1 MKTTPSSAPAPPSDT
16 SRGHPTDGARS
27 PVREEELRESR
38 DARLAVRLALAATV
52 EPEDRTMTPRLR
64 GLDPFTAW
72 ELVRT
77 DAGGKFTRAAARLKA
92 LRLGPLVERT
102 QQLGARLVIP
112 GDDEWP
118 AGVDD
123 LDSPPYCLWVAGNV
137 SLAQACERSISIVGA
152 RAATPYGTQV
162 AGEFAHGL
170 AERGFTVVSG
180 GAHGIDTA
188 GHRGALAAGGVTVAA
203 MACGIDI
210 AYPVANTRLLQ
221 QIERSG
227 VIVTELP
234 PGSAPQKQ
242 RFLSRNRLIAA
253 MTPGTLVV
261 EAGLRSGS
269 RSTATAAGRL
279 GRLLAAVP
287 GPVTSPASAG
297 PHQLIR
303 DCGATLVTDV
313 DECAE
318 LFGAIGDDL
327 GPVKRAEPTVT
338 DRLDEPDKRLL
349 DAMPVMR
356 GTTVAKLAISAGLT
370 AREVTRGL
378 AALHAAG
385 LVERIESGW
394 RRSTADPA

>member
-1 MKTTPSSAPAPPSDT
+1 MTAAAE
-16 SRGHPTDGARS
+16 ARQH
-27 PVREEELRESR
+27 ELRETR

-52 EPEDRTMTPRLR
+52 EPDDRTMTPRLR
-64 GLDPFTAW
+64 GLDPFAAW

-77 DAGGKFTRAAARLKA
+77 DAGGKFTRSAARVKA
-92 LRLGPLVERT
+92 LRLDALVART
-102 QQLGARLVIP
+102 QDLGARVVIP
-112 GDDEWP
+112 GDAEWP
-118 AGVDD
+118 SGVDD
-123 LDSPPYCLWVAGNV
+123 LVSPPYCLWVLGSA
-137 SLAQACERSISIVGA
+137 SLAQACERSLSMVGA

-162 AGEFAHGL
+162 AGELAYGL
-170 AERGFTVVSG
+170 SGRGFTIVSG
-180 GAHGIDTA
+180 AAHGIDTA
-188 GHRGALAAGGVTVAA
+188 SHRGALAAGGCTIAA

-210 AYPVANTRLLQ
+210 AYPLANAGLLQ
-221 QIERSG
+221 QIEQSG

-253 MTPGTLVV
+253 MSPGTVVV

-269 RSTATAAGRL
+269 RSTATAASRL

-313 DECAE
+313 DDCAE
-318 LFGAIGDDL
+318 LFGAIGTDL
-327 GPVKRAEPTVT
+327 GTVKRAETTVS

-349 DAMPVMR
+349 DAMPVVR
-356 GTTVAKLAISAGLT
+356 GTTIAKLAVSACLT
-370 AREVTRGL
+370 SREVTRGL

-385 LVERIESGW
+385 LVERVESGW
-394 RRSTADPA
+394 RRTQETC

>member
-1 MKTTPSSAPAPPSDT
+1 MTTPAQ
-16 SRGHPTDGARS
+16 
-27 PVREEELRESR
+27 VREDELRETR

-52 EPEDRTMTPRLR
+52 EPEDKRMTPLLR
-64 GLDPFTAW
+64 GLDPFAAW

-77 DAGGKFTRAAARLKA
+77 DADGKFARAAARVKA
-92 LRLGPLVERT
+92 LRLDALVTRT
-102 QQLGARLVIP
+102 QELGARVVIP
-112 GDDEWP
+112 GDAEWP
-118 AGVDD
+118 SGVDD
-123 LDSPPYCLWVAGNV
+123 LASPPYCLWVLGAA
-137 SLAQACERSISIVGA
+137 SLSQACERSVSMVGA

-162 AGEFAHGL
+162 ASELAYGL
-170 AERGFTVVSG
+170 SERGFTVVSG

-188 GHRGALAAGGVTVAA
+188 SHRGALAAAGCTIAA

-210 AYPVANTRLLQ
+210 AYPLANVGLLR
-221 QIERSG
+221 QIEDSG

-253 MTPGTLVV
+253 MSPGTVVV

-269 RSTATAAGRL
+269 RSTATAASRL

-303 DCGATLVTDV
+303 DCGAALVTDV
-313 DECAE
+313 DECAD
-318 LFGAIGDDL
+318 LFGAIGGDL
-327 GPVKRAEPTVT
+327 GPVKRAETTAV

-356 GTTVAKLAISAGLT
+356 GTTVAKLAVSACLT
-370 AREVTRGL
+370 PREVTRGL

-385 LVERIESGW
+385 LVERVESGW
-394 RRSTADPA
+394 RRTQDRC

>member
-1 MKTTPSSAPAPPSDT
+1 MNASAA
-16 SRGHPTDGARS
+16 GATAS
-27 PVREEELRESR
+27 FSELRETR

-52 EPEDRTMTPRLR
+52 EPEDRVMTPALR
-64 GLDPFTAW
+64 GLDPFAAW

-77 DAGGKFTRAAARLKA
+77 DADRRFTRAAARVKS
-92 LRLGPLVERT
+92 LRLEVIMERT
-102 QQLGARLVIP
+102 EQLGARVVIP

-118 AGVDD
+118 SGVDD
-123 LDSPPYCLWVAGNV
+123 LPSPPYCLWLLGAG
-137 SLAQACERSISIVGA
+137 SLAQACERSVSIVGA
-152 RAATPYGTQV
+152 RAATPYGLQV
-162 AGEFAHGL
+162 AGELAYGL
-170 AERGFTVVSG
+170 TERRFTIMSG

-188 GHRGALAAGGVTVAA
+188 SHRGALAADGCTVAA

-210 AYPVANTRLLQ
+210 AYPAANAGLLQ

-253 MTPGTLVV
+253 MTPGTVVV

-269 RSTATAAGRL
+269 RSTATAASRL

-303 DCGATLVTDV
+303 DCGASLVTDV

-318 LFGAIGDDL
+318 LLGSIGGDL
-327 GPVKRAEPTVT
+327 AEPKRAQPTLFDGLDDA
-338 DRLDEPDKRLL
+338 DRRLL

-356 GTTVAKLAISAGLT
+356 GTRVERLAVSAGLSP
-370 AREVTRGL
+370 REVTRGL

-385 LVERIESGW
+385 LVERVESGW
-394 RRSTADPA
+394 RRAQSDAR

>member
-1 MKTTPSSAPAPPSDT
+1 MSE
-16 SRGHPTDGARS
+16 H
-27 PVREEELRESR
+27 LRASR
-38 DARLAVRLALAATV
+38 DAQLAVRLALAATV
-52 EPEDRTMTPRLR
+52 EPEDKTMLPRLR

-77 DAGGKFTRAAARLKA
+77 NDGGKFDRAIARAKQ
-92 LRLGPLVERT
+92 LRIDALVERT
-102 QQLGARLVIP
+102 EALRARLVIP
-112 GDDEWP
+112 GDAEWP
-118 AGVDD
+118 AGLDD
-123 LDSPPYCLWVAGNV
+123 LDHPPFCLWVAGSA
-137 SLAQACERSISIVGA
+137 SLRDACERSISMVGA

-162 AGEFAHGL
+162 AGELAYGL
-170 AERGFTVVSG
+170 SNRGFTVVSG

-188 GHRGALAAGGVTVAA
+188 SHRGALAAEGCTIAA

-210 AYPVANTRLLQ
+210 AYPVANTGLLQ
-221 QIERSG
+221 QIEQTG
-227 VIVTELP
+227 AIVTELP

-253 MTPGTLVV
+253 LTPGTLVV

-269 RSTATAAGRL
+269 RSTATAAARL

-313 DECAE
+313 DDCAE
-318 LFGAIGDDL
+318 LFGAIGADL
-327 GPVKRAEPTVT
+327 AEPKRAAPTLF
-338 DRLDEPDKRLL
+338 DALDESDRRLL

-356 GTTVAKLAISAGLT
+356 GTSADRLAVSAGLSS
-370 AREVTRGL
+370 REVTRGL
-378 AALHAAG
+378 AALHSAG
-385 LVERIESGW
+385 LAERVESGW
-394 RRSTADPA
+394 RRTRDLLA

>member
-1 MKTTPSSAPAPPSDT
+1 MTTPAQ
-16 SRGHPTDGARS
+16 
-27 PVREEELRESR
+27 VREDELKETR

-64 GLDPFTAW
+64 GLDPFAAW

-77 DAGGKFTRAAARLKA
+77 DADGKFARAAARVKA
-92 LRLGPLVERT
+92 LRLDALVTRT
-102 QQLGARLVIP
+102 QELGARVVIP
-112 GDDEWP
+112 GDAEWP
-118 AGVDD
+118 SGVDD
-123 LDSPPYCLWVAGNV
+123 LQSPPYCLWVLGAA
-137 SLAQACERSISIVGA
+137 SLSQACERSVSMVGA

-162 AGEFAHGL
+162 ASELAYGL
-170 AERGFTVVSG
+170 SERGFTVVSG

-188 GHRGALAAGGVTVAA
+188 SHRGALAAGGCTIAA

-210 AYPVANTRLLQ
+210 AYPLANVGLLR
-221 QIERSG
+221 QIEETG

-253 MTPGTLVV
+253 MSPGTVVV

-269 RSTATAAGRL
+269 RSTATAASRL

-303 DCGATLVTDV
+303 DCGAALITDV

-318 LFGAIGDDL
+318 LFGAIGGDL
-327 GPVKRAEPTVT
+327 GPVKRAETTAV

-356 GTTVAKLAISAGLT
+356 GTTVAKLAVSACLT
-370 AREVTRGL
+370 PREVTRGL

-385 LVERIESGW
+385 LVERVESGW
-394 RRSTADPA
+394 RRTQDRC